1 MDEKYLQKIIE
12 TEQSAKSA
20 HHRIDKIEA
29 DIGEIREL
37 TIAVKEIAMET
48 KATRED
54 VNDMNGRLKVV
65 EEKPAKNW
73 ETIVKAILGAIGSG
87 LAGAGIVLLLK

>member
-1 MDEKYLQKIIE
+1 MEEKYLQKIIE

-20 HHRIDKIEA
+20 HHRIDKIEK
-29 DIGEIREL
+29 DVSEIKEL

-87 LAGAGIVLLLK
+87 LAGAGLALLLK